1 MEEFEIFG
9 GNVDQYATIT
19 IACCVLHNYGLL
31 QSKSLPRLANAKLSW
46 IHLLVYIVGN
56 SV

>member
-31 QSKSLPRLANAKLSW
+31 QSYHGYIYWFTSW
-46 IHLLVYIVGN
+46 VIVC
-56 SV
+56 SR